1 MAIKTV
7 TVSVHCKK
15 NGKLSLDVDN
25 WEVRGKKANAD
36 ELEWKCEA
44 ITNNGTM
51 KWIRIENPGSAANW
65 PFTATPPDA
74 RYVGTPSQPATSGPL
89 RVDYVKSPI
98 PVRYGIT
105 VCFADDTD
113 PNAERYAYIDPDMV
127 FD

>member
-25 WEVRGKKANAD
+25 WEVRGKKADAD
-36 ELEWKCEA
+36 ELEWKCVA
-44 ITNNGTM
+44 VANCGTM

-65 PFTATPPDA
+65 PFAATPPDA
-74 RYVGTPSQPATSGPL
+74 RYVGKPGTPATSGPL
-89 RVDYVKSPI
+89 RGSYVASPI

>member
-7 TVSVHCKK
+7 MVSVHCKK

-25 WEVRGKKANAD
+25 WEVNGTKSAGD
-36 ELEWKCEA
+36 ELKWKCEA
-44 ITNNGTM
+44 KADGGTM

-65 PFTATPPDA
+65 PFAATPPA
-74 RYVGTPSQPATSGPL
+74 AQYVGTPTTPATSGPL
-89 RVDYVKSPI
+89 RGDYLASKI

-113 PNAERYAYIDPDMV
+113 PTAERYAYIDPDMV